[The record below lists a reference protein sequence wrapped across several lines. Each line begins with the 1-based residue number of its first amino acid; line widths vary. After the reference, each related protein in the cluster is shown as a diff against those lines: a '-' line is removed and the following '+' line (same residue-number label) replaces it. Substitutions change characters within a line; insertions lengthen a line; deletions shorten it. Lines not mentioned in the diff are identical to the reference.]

1 MKLKISGVILVG
13 VLVLFLLLN
22 AYAIKTVNKN
32 VFQLLF
38 ATNEQIEVNNE
49 INENELIEK
58 DAVITSEG
66 NTQNELEMDFIKID
80 NEKLIV
86 KYILSIKNE
95 KNNKIDYTNINII
108 DQAKL
113 EIGKRIYDIQEY
125 SSISINEIKNKKYEI
140 YCTYEVKGIE
150 LDNQAKFMSCI
161 DISEI
166 NYDDTINEDLIIGI
180 WNVEKNI
187 TEFNNTQKNET
198 YYLNKEINVNTFNL
212 ENNDYGSG
220 NLQVLRVKELENNI
234 SLMVILTDYTTE
246 PGVTYGVEVFNED
259 GKNLLVGNPRIIG
272 GCVTEIL
279 LNKFSLDS
287 KISIILLEKY
297 RFDDYDKKIGEGKID
312 IILSNLI
319 EEVGI
324 ENPSYDTYYW
334 RGLELEYNAN
344 SWEVDRSS
352 SDVYRTANNPD
363 EVRYYKSISIKDNIN
378 GCILYTD
385 HIDMSIYSN
394 IMEMDLN
401 EIYTVTSKLMESGS
415 GYRINSRYTTYIE
428 MQGEDAVECTLNH
441 EQMMAVLDGKSVVV
455 NGIEITKDIISGGI
469 TNIKIKNKEK
479 TKIDGIDA
487 ITFIRDNGDTE
498 RYYMFLKDN
507 MIYEIKVPE
516 RIDLK
521 EEVDRF
527 IKNII
532 VE

>member
-1 MKLKISGVILVG
+1 MKLKVSIIILVG
-13 VLVLFLLLN
+13 LLILFLLLN
-22 AYAIKTVNKN
+22 AYTIKTVNKN
-32 VFQLLF
+32 VIQLLF
-38 ATNEQIEVNNE
+38 ENNEQIE
-49 INENELIEK
+49 ENTKKENIIIEK
-58 DAVITSEG
+58 EAVITSVG

-95 KNNKIDYTNINII
+95 KNKKLDNTNINII
-108 DQAKL
+108 DQPKL
-113 EIGKRIYDIQEY
+113 EIEKRIYDLQEY
-125 SSISINEIKNKKYEI
+125 SSISINEIDNKKYEI

-150 LDNQAKFMSCI
+150 LNKETKFMSWI

-166 NYDDTINEDLIIGI
+166 NYDDTISEDLIIGR

-187 TEFNNTQKNET
+187 TEFNYTQVDKT
-198 YYLNKEINVNTFNL
+198 YYLNKEINVNTLDL
-212 ENNDYGSG
+212 EDNSYGSG

-234 SLMVILTDYTTE
+234 SLMVILTGYTTE
-246 PGVTYGVEVFNED
+246 PGITYGVKVFDED
-259 GKNLLVGNPRIIG
+259 GKNLLVGTPRIIG

-287 KISIILLEKY
+287 KISIVLLENDG
-297 RFDDYDKKIGEGKID
+297 FGDYSIKRGEGKSD

-319 EEVGI
+319 EEVEI
-324 ENPSYDTYYW
+324 EKPSYDTYYW

-352 SDVYRTANNPD
+352 TDVFRTVNNTD

-378 GCILYTD
+378 GYIVYTD

-415 GYRINSRYTTYIE
+415 GYRINSQYTTYIE
-428 MQGEDAVECTLNH
+428 MKGEDAVECTLNH
-441 EQMMAVLDGKSVVV
+441 KQMMDVLDGKSVVV
-455 NGIEITKDIISGGI
+455 SGIEITKDIISGGI

-487 ITFIRDNGDTE
+487 ITFIRDNGETE

-527 IKNII
+527 INNII